1 MAISKFSL
9 KLGPISFVI
18 SPKISMSLRDPL
30 GYLDLS
36 ENLFGS
42 SPVATQ
48 WDKIVAEIFH
58 TNFVM
63 GLGHN

>member
-1 MAISKFSL
+1 
-9 KLGPISFVI
+9 
-18 SPKISMSLRDPL
+18 MSLRDPL

-58 TNFVM
+58 TTFVF
-63 GLGHN
+63 LGHPDTTNIKKIMTPGGQNH